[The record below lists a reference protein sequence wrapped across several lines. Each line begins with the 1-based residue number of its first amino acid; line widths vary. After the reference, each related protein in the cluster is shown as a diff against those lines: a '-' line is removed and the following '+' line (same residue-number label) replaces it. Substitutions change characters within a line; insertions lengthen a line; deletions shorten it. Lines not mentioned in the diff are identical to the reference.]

1 EGGELPPIA
10 PAPGQELAARAERES
25 STPAPGALPVAP
37 PAGELPAAR
46 RPAPAHAAPPRPD
59 AAFDAPAASA
69 PSAALRDGPS
79 VPSTPAAR
87 ATAAA
92 ELGPAAVALPALRP
106 RDLAASSLAR
116 AAHAASEDAPLA
128 VGLRVPP
135 SVLERAPRRAAAEKG
150 RAAPPAVADLYSN
163 RFGPR
168 KTDALER
175 FGGTAETERAV

>member
-1 EGGELPPIA
+1 
-10 PAPGQELAARAERES
+10 
-25 STPAPGALPVAP
+25 
-37 PAGELPAAR
+37 
-46 RPAPAHAAPPRPD
+46 
-59 AAFDAPAASA
+59 
-69 PSAALRDGPS
+69 
-79 VPSTPAAR
+79 
-87 ATAAA
+87 
-92 ELGPAAVALPALRP
+92 LPALRP

-175 FGGTAETERAV
+175 FGGTAETERAVAQGLAYLARVQQRRGHWGRMSREDEKYGQTWVGKTALCTLAFLGAGHTHRSGT